1 MKPKTFTVTSTL
13 WLYPGEAAN
22 WHFLT
27 VPKDIS
33 VELKSQTEGLR
44 KGFGSIPVEVTI
56 GETTWHTSVFPDSSS
71 GTYLLPVKAKVRRD
85 EDIYVDEL
93 VKFSFKIRQN

>member
-1 MKPKTFTVTSTL
+1 MKQKIYKTTATL
-13 WLYPGEAAN
+13 WLYPGESAK

-33 VELKSQTEGLR
+33 QEIKETYKGLR
-44 KGFGSIPVEVTI
+44 QGFGSLPVEVTI
-56 GETTWHTSVFPDSSS
+56 GKTTWLTSVFPDTKA

-85 EDIYVDEL
+85 EDMYVDE
-93 VKFSFKIRQN
+93 KITFSFQVKPK